1 MKDAAL
7 AMLAHV
13 PPTQEVFLI
22 GKDLSQSAAGVT
34 DTVTCICQI
43 PANPIADAP
52 LDGQHDLF
60 YLDTLQTGAI
70 DIPANE

>member
-22 GKDLSQSAAGVT
+22 GKHLAGVT

-52 LDGQHDLF
+52 LDGQYDLF
-60 YLDTLQTGAI
+60 CLDTLQTAAI
-70 DIPANE
+70 DILVDE